1 MIVRIFKTKA
11 LARFTKREPISD
23 ASLTEAIANAE
34 RGLVDADL
42 GGGVI
47 KQRVA
52 RVGQGKR
59 GGYRML
65 IGFRSKHRAVF
76 LFGFAKSEIDNIDD
90 DQLATLRE
98 IMAAWFAADDMKIS
112 RAIAD
117 GLLIEVQHGD

>member
-11 LARFTKREPISD
+11 LARFTKRERISD

-98 IMAAWFAADDMKIS
+98 IAAAWFAADDMKIS

>member
-1 MIVRIFKTKA
+1 VIVRIFKTKA
-11 LARFTKREPISD
+11 LARFTKRERISD

-98 IMAAWFAADDMKIS
+98 IAAASFAADDMKIS

>member
-1 MIVRIFKTKA
+1 VFVRIFKTKT
-11 LARFTKREPISD
+11 LARFTKRERVSD
-23 ASLTEAIANAE
+23 ESLAEAVTNAE

-52 RVGQGKR
+52 RAGQGKR

-76 LFGFAKSEIDNIDD
+76 LFGFAKNDLDNVDD

-98 IMAAWFAADDMKIS
+98 IAAAWLVADDKQIS
-112 RAIAD
+112 RAITD
-117 GLLIEVQHGD
+117 GLLIEVQHAD